1 MSLNLRRDSMRF
13 HRPGLNNHATG
24 NLDRTHEY
32 LTSGAPLIPSGENG
46 VPLHCRH
53 KVWIINLEI
62 VCRVQNTQ

>member
-32 LTSGAPLIPSGENG
+32 LTSGAPLIPSGENECALALSLQG
-46 VPLHCRH
+46 SDY
-53 KVWIINLEI
+53 
-62 VCRVQNTQ
+62 